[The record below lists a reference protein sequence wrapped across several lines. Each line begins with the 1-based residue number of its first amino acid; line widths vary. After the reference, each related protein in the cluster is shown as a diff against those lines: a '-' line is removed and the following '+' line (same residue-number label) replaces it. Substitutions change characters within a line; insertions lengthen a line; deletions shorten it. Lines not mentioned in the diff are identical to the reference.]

1 MSKFKFLMVTACF
14 LAVIVVLSSSFKEE
28 ETQSPQ
34 TPSLTISKVTQT
46 DPPCLQ
52 MYFYIEQYADSFNIP
67 KNIAYGIAKSE
78 TGYRGAFHWKYNH
91 RQTSSANAVG
101 PMQVKVST
109 ARWIN
114 KDNVSTEKL
123 RNDIEYNVFT
133 SMKLLRKLYNK
144 NNNWKTALG
153 EYNTGNPCINGYAI
167 KIYNHKINWI

>member
-1 MSKFKFLMVTACF
+1 
-14 LAVIVVLSSSFKEE
+14 
-28 ETQSPQ
+28 
-34 TPSLTISKVTQT
+34 
-46 DPPCLQ
+46 
-52 MYFYIEQYADSFNIP
+52 
-67 KNIAYGIAKSE
+67 
-78 TGYRGAFHWKYNH
+78 
-91 RQTSSANAVG
+91 
-101 PMQVKVST
+101 MQVKVST